1 MHFVYIIYSVKSDK
15 YYIGE
20 TSCMEDRLLQ
30 HNAGFFKN
38 AYTKISSDWELKA
51 AFKVDNCTSARTV
64 ERYLKSK
71 KSRIYLEKLIAE
83 EAFKIKFQ
91 KNVFEKF
98 DIEIKY

>member
-1 MHFVYIIYSVKSDK
+1 MHFVYLLYSVKSDK

-20 TSCMEDRLLQ
+20 TSCLEERLLQ
-30 HNAGFFKN
+30 HNAGFFKH

-51 AFKVDNCTSARTV
+51 AFEVNNRSSARIV

-71 KSRIYLEKLIAE
+71 KSRIYLERLIAE
-83 EAFKIKFQ
+83 EAFKIKFK

-98 DIEIKY
+98 DIAIKY

>member
-20 TSCMEDRLLQ
+20 TSCLEERLLQ
-30 HNAGFFKN
+30 HNKGYFKN

-83 EAFKIKFQ
+83 EAFKINFK
-91 KNVFEKF
+91 KDVLEKF
-98 DIEIKY
+98 GIDIKC